1 MDDATALLDFCYAPV
16 RGAMRTFL
24 IAVVAATSLVG
35 GLRLYAANTPI
46 SAGITF
52 ADEVF
57 TRSPIVTAALGD
69 PLAPAEIAI
78 VKRVAREEIERAFAA
93 LRVRVVE
100 SPRAFWRVR
109 VVPTVAI
116 ARNRARFNASGA
128 AYGFGP
134 LGGAGF
140 VSFTALAVNAARYA
154 PDGASRAQ
162 VVEAIGRGIG
172 RSAVHEFA
180 HMMMPDVPFDRDP
193 DHHSYEHRSTARVSQ
208 YYGMV
213 RWATAGPVLR
223 ERFGR

>member
-1 MDDATALLDFCYAPV
+1 MW
-16 RGAMRTFL
+16 TFL
-24 IAVVAATSLVG
+24 IAVVAATSLVS
-35 GLRLYAANTPI
+35 GLQLYASRAPI

-57 TRSPIVTAALGD
+57 TRSRIVTAALGT
-69 PLAPAEIAI
+69 PLAPGEIAV
-78 VKRVAREEIERAFAA
+78 VKRVAREEVERAFAA

-140 VSFTALAVNAARYA
+140 VSFTALAVNATRYA
-154 PDGASRAQ
+154 PAGASREQ
-162 VVEAIGRGIG
+162 IVEAIGRGIG

-180 HMMMPDVPFDRDP
+180 HMMAPDVPFDRDT
-193 DHHSYEHRSTARVSQ
+193 DEYSYEHRSTARPAQ
-208 YYGMV
+208 YYGTL